1 MNYGTSVVVGWEKA
15 VILRSDEVVADCC
28 WPGTEV
34 VRRFIWNQ
42 SGISDRPPFHSIH
55 VSLSPSPSSLSDS
68 LFLSLACPRSPLQDT
83 LWSWVGCV
91 VEQRNAD
98 QSNHNIIS
106 SVHWCGRPNNA
117 PLIEWLI
124 YCTCPMGTP
133 RVENEK
139 RGRWQNERHLI
150 HSYTECFYTFFKRRA
165 VCVPLLGRGYF

>member
-1 MNYGTSVVVGWEKA
+1 MNYGTRVAVGWEKA
-15 VILRSDEVVADCC
+15 GILRSDEVVADCC

-55 VSLSPSPSSLSDS
+55 VSPSPSSLSDS
-68 LFLSLACPRSPLQDT
+68 LFLHVLTLISKTRI

-91 VEQRNAD
+91 MEQRNAD

-124 YCTCPMGTP
+124 YCTRPTGTP
-133 RVENEK
+133 RVENEQ
-139 RGRWQNERHLI
+139 RQMAEWAAIHILTHLMFL
-150 HSYTECFYTFFKRRA
+150 HFFQGEQF
-165 VCVPLLGRGYF
+165 VLPF